1 MRIKSFWGI
10 VVWLLVYAVF
20 DMAILFIDSDSNWY
34 YPVWILPVV
43 VFAPDDRPA
52 SVSKWQKTKEY
63 GQLFGMALA
72 EAFVIG
78 YATTYIVRA
87 I

>member
-20 DMAILFIDSDSNWY
+20 DMAILFMDTDSNWY
-34 YPVWILPVV
+34 YPIWILPVV
-43 VFAPDDRPA
+43 VFAPDDNPNTT
-52 SVSKWQKTKEY
+52 KWEKAKMF
-63 GQLFGMALA
+63 GKLFGMALA